1 MTKLLQCLKDCFPKR
16 LLGIYLIIGI
26 WNTVFGTGA
35 YFGCVRLFNSVG
47 RFGYMIGAVLSSIIG
62 VTQSFLSYKW
72 FAFKTKGNYLSEYIK
87 CWTVYGTA
95 TLINTALLPVI
106 VEITRCVLSQ
116 EYKTYAPYIGGVLL
130 TGVTVLIS
138 FVGHSKFTFKH
149 ADSAIEEKRND

>member
-1 MTKLLQCLKDCFPKR
+1 MNKVFQFLKDCFPKR

-26 WNTVFGTGA
+26 WNTVFGTA
-35 YFGCVRLFNSVG
+35 VYFGCVWLFNPVG

-72 FAFKTKGNYLSEYIK
+72 FVFKTKGNYLSEYIK

-130 TGVTVLIS
+130 TGITVLIS
-138 FVGHSKFTFKH
+138 FAGHSKFTFNHKETPLK
-149 ADSAIEEKRND
+149 DN